1 MKVRYAVNLLRGPAK
16 DWWNLIVR
24 SRTEEQVDG
33 MTWEQFTELFREQF
47 MPQIEV
53 ERLTSEFLS
62 LVQTTE
68 SVYEITDKFLE
79 RSLFCP
85 EYIASE
91 RMKMYRYAEVLKP
104 EIREFVVMARG
115 TDFQQMHKMA
125 RCTDFQQSSS

>member
-1 MKVRYAVNLLRGPAK
+1 MKVRFAVNLLRGPAK

-24 SRTEEQVDG
+24 SRTEEQVDR
-33 MTWEQFTELFREQF
+33 MTWEQFTELFREQY

-68 SVYEITDKFLE
+68 SINEITDKFLE

-85 EYIASE
+85 EYIANE
-91 RMKMYRYAEVLKP
+91 RMKMYPIPK
-104 EIREFVVMARG
+104 
-115 TDFQQMHKMA
+115 
-125 RCTDFQQSSS
+125 S